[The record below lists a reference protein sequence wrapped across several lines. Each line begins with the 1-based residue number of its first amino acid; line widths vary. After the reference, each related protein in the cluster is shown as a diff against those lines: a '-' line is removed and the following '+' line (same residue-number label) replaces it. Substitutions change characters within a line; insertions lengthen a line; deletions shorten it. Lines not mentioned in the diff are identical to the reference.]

1 MRIITLEDLRR
12 HALNVWGK
20 DDGIEWV
27 SEVFVPTAN
36 HETGTLRL
44 HPIKSEAAY
53 AVALHEIGHI
63 RQGLG
68 EDVLLDERL
77 AWDWARDNALI
88 WTPTMER
95 EAERSMGSYE
105 AGDDEAH
112 LAAYYYD
119 QISAFISDLLLCDP
133 NGEQVY
139 DALIRN
145 AVELAELYELGDARE
160 ARRKLI
166 CLIDKYIAARRT
178 LTHRRLRAELRR
190 LRAELYT
197 GLGGEERRKRESQ
210 IKWLRSR
217 VGAANDPWIQAQIA
231 ELKKQL
237 EGNPAG

>member
-1 MRIITLEDLRR
+1 MSSARKSSRKSGSVMRIITLEDL
-12 HALNVWGK
+12 HQHVLDLWGK

-27 SEVFVPTAN
+27 SKVFMPTAN

-44 HPIKSEAAY
+44 HPIKSEATY
-53 AVALHEIGHI
+53 AVALHEIGHL
-63 RQGLG
+63 RQGFG
-68 EDVLLDERL
+68 EDVLLDERR

-95 EAERSMGSYE
+95 EAERGMGSYE
-105 AGDDEAH
+105 TDEAH

-119 QISAFISDLLLCDP
+119 QLLASVCDLLAG
-133 NGEQVY
+133 NHYGEQVY

-145 AVELAELYELGDARE
+145 AVELAEMYELGDARE

-166 CLIDKYIAARRT
+166 CLIDKY
-178 LTHRRLRAELRR
+178 LRR
-190 LRAELYT
+190 LRAERYT
-197 GLGGEERRKRESQ
+197 GRGGEERRKREAQ

-231 ELKKQL
+231 KLKNRL
-237 EGNPAG
+237 EGSPAG

>member
-1 MRIITLEDLRR
+1 MKIITLEDLRR

-27 SEVFVPTAN
+27 SEVFMPTAN

-53 AVALHEIGHI
+53 AVALHEIGHL
-63 RQGLG
+63 RQGPG
-68 EDVLLDERL
+68 EDVLLDERR

-88 WTPTMER
+88 WTSTMER
-95 EAERSMGSYE
+95 EAERCMTSYE
-105 AGDDEAH
+105 ADEAH

-119 QISAFISDLLLCDP
+119 QLLASVCDLLAG
-133 NGEQVY
+133 NHYGEQVY

-145 AVELAELYELGDARE
+145 AVELAEMYELGDARE

-178 LTHRRLRAELRR
+178 LAAHRRLRAER
-190 LRAELYT
+190 YT
-197 GLGGEERRKRESQ
+197 GREERRKREAQ

-231 ELKKQL
+231 KLKNQL
-237 EGNPAG
+237 QGNPAG